1 MRNTFSDILY
11 EIATQDPRVYVVV
24 SDISPAGSMAK
35 FREEFPDRFI
45 NTGVAE
51 QAMIG
56 ICAGLARE
64 GAIPFAYTIAAF
76 SILRPYEFI
85 RDDIALANLNVNIV
99 GIGAG
104 LVYSTLGPTH
114 HTIEDVGIMSML
126 PNMKIF
132 SPGDTNEVRAGMK
145 ILMSESS
152 NRNHP
157 TYIRLGKAGEPE
169 LPLKENIQDI
179 ESKGFRFIRKNLNSE
194 VLFLSYGLCVHHVL
208 KLSETLV
215 NLKQINSDVIS
226 MPMVN
231 TWNVDAIL
239 ETFSKYRYIAIIEE
253 HLDIGSLGAQLE
265 LTFSKQIPN
274 VQFIRFNLG
283 GNFVNGYGQFE
294 DLTQGTNI
302 SLNHMLT
309 SLDQIIK

>member
-1 MRNTFSDILY
+1 M
-11 EIATQDPRVYVVV
+11 
-24 SDISPAGSMAK
+24 
-35 FREEFPDRFI
+35 
-45 NTGVAE
+45 
-51 QAMIG
+51 
-56 ICAGLARE
+56 
-64 GAIPFAYTIAAF
+64 
-76 SILRPYEFI
+76 
-85 RDDIALANLNVNIV
+85 
-99 GIGAG
+99 
-104 LVYSTLGPTH
+104 
-114 HTIEDVGIMSML
+114 
-126 PNMKIF
+126 
-132 SPGDTNEVRAGMK
+132 
-145 ILMSESS
+145 
-152 NRNHP
+152 
-157 TYIRLGKAGEPE
+157 GKAGEPE

-179 ESKGFRFIRKNLNSE
+179 ESKGFRFIRKHLDSE

-294 DLTQGTNI
+294 DITQGTNI
-302 SLNHMLT
+302 S
-309 SLDQIIK
+309 